1 MKKNY
6 YQSDDLKKFKN
17 ITDWNPELGKKF
29 FEYYNSVFEEGSL
42 SVREKSLIALAV
54 SHVVQCP
61 YCIESYTR
69 DGLQKGIEKSE
80 MMEAVHVGAAIRSGA
95 SLVHGVQMMNVYDKL
110 SM

>member
-42 SVREKSLIALAV
+42 SVREKSLIALAAV
-54 SHVVQCP
+54 
-61 YCIESYTR
+61 SYTHLTLPTS
-69 DGLQKGIEKSE
+69 D
-80 MMEAVHVGAAIRSGA
+80 
-95 SLVHGVQMMNVYDKL
+95 LV
-110 SM
+110 